1 MRIVC
6 CCWIR
11 RKTLATDI
19 HFALNPTLKLHV
31 SCVTAEF
38 FFAHAQ
44 IVFLKLSRQWFTVRC
59 YVASRRLSFTH
70 FMQLWSPVADFL
82 RARRGKHPRARL
94 RLGRLEGTLAGRC
107 VGSWATLAPSL
118 HPTFSELASKHLQIR
133 GSSPKRGMK
142 TGRELPSSL
151 LSGQPATPLA
161 SSCGARPSREQGPI
175 VKAQW
180 PRGSWLLAFFLLH
193 LCTRAQSAQRSAFK

>member
-1 MRIVC
+1 LLLLDPAQNFGDGHRLCIESYTQIACLLRNSGVIV
-6 CCWIR
+6 
-11 RKTLATDI
+11 
-19 HFALNPTLKLHV
+19 
-31 SCVTAEF
+31 
-38 FFAHAQ
+38 FAHAQ
-44 IVFLKLSRQWFTVRC
+44 IVFLKLFRQWFTVRC

-94 RLGRLEGTLAGRC
+94 RL
-107 VGSWATLAPSL
+107 
-118 HPTFSELASKHLQIR
+118 
-133 GSSPKRGMK
+133 
-142 TGRELPSSL
+142 
-151 LSGQPATPLA
+151 GQPATPLA